1 MGRQL
6 LRENKQIYILI
17 LTLIKCFLILII
29 FGVLLPEIMD
39 KLVNYFI
46 LKSKLDGSSY
56 LVYNV
61 IDGGKETIIRFIYFF
76 RLSIR

>member
-1 MGRQL
+1 ML
-6 LRENKQIYILI
+6 KENKEIYVLV
-17 LTLIKCFLILII
+17 LTLIKCFLILIV
-29 FGVLLPEIMD
+29 FGALLPEIMD
-39 KLVNYFI
+39 KLINYFI

>member
-1 MGRQL
+1 MK
-6 LRENKQIYILI
+6 ENKQIYILI

-39 KLVNYFI
+39 KLINYFI

-61 IDGGKETIIRFIYFF
+61 IGSGKETIIRFIYFF